1 MTRRDSITQSG
12 FTLLE
17 MLVATTI
24 MAIAVVGL
32 LTGLSGATRNAA
44 RLRDYDRAAQLA
56 RLRMNELL
64 LDRRMPRNIALSGP
78 FDPSLT
84 GGIDAGWQ
92 ARLENFEM
100 APHPVPGQMALDRI
114 ELQVWWMSGA
124 ARRTFTLDAFRP
136 RMLLPQDLA
145 PGPAGSPAGAPLP

>member
-1 MTRRDSITQSG
+1 VNARRG

-17 MLVATTI
+17 MIVATTI

-32 LTGLSGATRNAA
+32 LSGLSGATRNAA

-56 RLRMNELL
+56 RLRMGELL
-64 LDRRMPRNIALSGP
+64 LDRTLPRNIAVSGP

-84 GGIDAGWQ
+84 GGIDAGWE

-100 APHPVPGQMALDRI
+100 SARPAPGQMALDRI
-114 ELQVWWMSGA
+114 ELQVWWMSGSE
-124 ARRTFTLDAFRP
+124 RRTFTLNAFRP
-136 RMLLPQDLA
+136 RVLLPQDLA
-145 PGPAGSPAGAPLP
+145 LGPGGTSGGGPQP